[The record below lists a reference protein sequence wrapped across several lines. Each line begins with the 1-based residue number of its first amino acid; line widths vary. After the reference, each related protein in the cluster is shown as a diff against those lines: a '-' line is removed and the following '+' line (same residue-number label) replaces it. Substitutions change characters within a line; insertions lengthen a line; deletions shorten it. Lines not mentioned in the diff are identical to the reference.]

1 MEQARIIRK
10 IDIKATLE
18 AMPRGSVLVVPF
30 KESCHAS
37 IVSACRRY
45 GWMNQYAI
53 SLNSKEMTTTIIRR

>member
-1 MEQARIIRK
+1 MEQAKIIRK

-45 GWMNQYAI
+45 GWLKQYAI
-53 SLNSKEMTTTIIRR
+53 SLNSREMITTIIRK

>member
-18 AMPRGSVLVVPF
+18 AMPRGSLLVVPF

-37 IVSACRRY
+37 IVSVCRRY
-45 GWMNQYAI
+45 GWLNQYAI
-53 SLNSKEMTTTIIRR
+53 SLNSKEMITTIIRR

>member
-1 MEQARIIRK
+1 MEQAKIIRK

-45 GWMNQYAI
+45 GWLNQYAI
-53 SLNSKEMTTTIIRR
+53 SLNSREMITTIIRK

>member
-1 MEQARIIRK
+1 MEQAKIIKK

-18 AMPRGSVLVVPF
+18 AMPKGSMLVVPF

-37 IVSACRRY
+37 IVSACLK
-45 GWMNQYAI
+45 QYAI

>member
-1 MEQARIIRK
+1 MELAKIIRK

-45 GWMNQYAI
+45 GWMNQYTI

>member
-1 MEQARIIRK
+1 MEQAKIIKK

-18 AMPRGSVLVVPF
+18 AMPKGSMLVVPF

-37 IVSACRRY
+37 IVSACRRD
-45 GWMNQYAI
+45 GWLKQYAI